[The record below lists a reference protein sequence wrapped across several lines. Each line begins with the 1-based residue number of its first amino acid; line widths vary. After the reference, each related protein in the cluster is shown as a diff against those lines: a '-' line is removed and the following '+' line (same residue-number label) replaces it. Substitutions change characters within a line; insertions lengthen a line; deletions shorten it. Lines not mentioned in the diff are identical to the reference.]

1 MMFRRLKG
9 QRGVTL
15 VELMVVVAII
25 AIIAAIAITLYQ
37 DVQKKAKLAADQG
50 TMAAIRSAI
59 AIYYGIND
67 GIFPSQASLN
77 AGPPLTQAV
86 PNWQCPGN
94 TGWGYT
100 QATGIATLAVNDT
113 SGC

>member
-1 MMFRRLKG
+1 
-9 QRGVTL
+9 VTL

-50 TMAAIRSAI
+50 VVAAMRSAI
-59 AIYYGIND
+59 AIYYGQHN
-67 GIFPSQASLN
+67 GNFP
-77 AGPPLTQAV
+77 AGPGNYVSPSPPV
-86 PNWQCPGN
+86 FQCAGL
-94 TGWGYT
+94 GYT
-100 QATGIATLAVNDT
+100 YDATTGLITITGNVA

>member
-1 MMFRRLKG
+1 MKFRRLKN

-59 AIYYGIND
+59 AIYYGKND
-67 GIFPSQASLN
+67 GFFPPSTASIDTLLQAP
-77 AGPPLTQAV
+77 AA
-86 PNWQCPGN
+86 WQCAGN
-94 TGWGYT
+94 TGYGYVA
-100 QATGIATLAVNDT
+100 ATGLASLAINDV